1 MTKLNRHSALIASLL
16 AVGHAGSL
24 KAETMDHLTVK
35 STFKYRTQASVKFD
49 IQLIL
54 PEPGVAGIVI
64 YGESEQG
71 LRLLQSRITKPDGSF
86 TGSLILPA
94 YLKEVKIQARCRAS
108 MQEVVLPIVQR
119 TVVATVDL
127 TLP

>member
-1 MTKLNRHSALIASLL
+1 MTKLLRNSALIASLL
-16 AVGHAGSL
+16 AVGYTEAP
-24 KAETMDHLTVK
+24 KAETMDDLIVK

-54 PEPGVAGIVI
+54 PEPGVAGIAI

-71 LRLLQSRITKPDGSF
+71 LRFLQSRITKPDGSY

-94 YLKEVKIQARCRAS
+94 YLREVKIQVRCLDR
-108 MQEVVLPIVQR
+108 MQELVLPIVQR
-119 TVVATVDL
+119 NVTATVDL
-127 TLP
+127 TLL